1 MDDGPSSQ
9 RRTKEMP
16 KPQKAKGRRK
26 KIGEGMNQ
34 PGGPHTPGAK
44 GTYPKKG
51 KTRSHSNPKLMKL
64 KD

>member
-1 MDDGPSSQ
+1 MDGPSSQ
-9 RRTKEMP
+9 RRTKMP
-16 KPQKAKGRRK
+16 PPQKAKRKPK
-26 KIGEGMNQ
+26 KIGEDMNQ

-51 KTRSHSNPKLMKL
+51 KTRSRANPKLMKL

>member
-16 KPQKAKGRRK
+16 KPKRGGKPK
-26 KIGEGMNQ
+26 KIGEGMGQ

-51 KTRSHSNPKLMKL
+51 K
-64 KD
+64 